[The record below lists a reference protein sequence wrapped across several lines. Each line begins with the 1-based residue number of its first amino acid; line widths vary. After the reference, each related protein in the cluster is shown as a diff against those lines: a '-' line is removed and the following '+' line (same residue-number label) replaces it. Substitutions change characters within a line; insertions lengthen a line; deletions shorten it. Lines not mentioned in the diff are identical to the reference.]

1 MTLPSC
7 LVRFTSVFCAGLF
20 AAQLVPAAVTI
31 GSNLGP
37 PAEPLSTWYKN
48 PASAW
53 TDAAPIGNGRLGAMV
68 FGRVDAERLQLNEDT
83 FWSGHPY
90 TPTNGNALAAL
101 PQVRAKV
108 FSSNYTAAASQITSS
123 MMGNPSGQ
131 AKYQPIGDVNLAFP
145 ISGTVTNYR
154 RDLNLDTAV
163 ASVTYQFNGV
173 TYLRE
178 IFSSPVDN
186 VMVMRISADQPGK
199 VNFAASYTTPQ
210 SQGTNVATVGSD
222 TLVLSGTGGGTGPAG
237 VSGILPWESR
247 LRIVPQG
254 GTVSVSG
261 NTLLVTNA
269 DSAVLLI
276 DAATAYKRYNDT
288 TGNPA
293 ALTTS
298 RIAAAALQP
307 YSQLKTDHIAEHQR
321 LFRRVRFDLGRTAA
335 SDAATDERLVNFM
348 NGADDPQLPVLYF
361 QFGRYL
367 LISSSRPGDQP
378 ANLQGIWNDST
389 SPAWDSKYTIN
400 INCEMNYWPAEPGNL
415 SELTEPLTRMVKEL
429 SESGTNIARVHYGAN
444 GWVAHH
450 NTDIWRAAA
459 PIDWAEPGM
468 WPMGGVWLSTHLW
481 EHFQFTLDTNYL
493 ADVYPVLK
501 SACQFYLDFLVTD
514 PAHTNWL
521 VTCPS
526 GSPEINHPYGTSICA
541 GPTIDMALL
550 RDLFDQTSRA
560 AAILGV
566 DASFRTQLANARARL
581 VPFQIGSNGQL
592 QEWKDDW
599 DYLISDI
606 HNRHISHLYGVFPG
620 AQIDVRTT
628 PALAAAATVS
638 LNLRGDNTTGWGT
651 AWRINCWARLHDGD
665 RTYSIVRTL
674 LDTSHT
680 YNNLFDAHP
689 PFQIDG
695 NFGGASGMME
705 MLMQSQRRLNDTDPA
720 SLAFEIELLPAL
732 PAAWPNGSIT
742 GLRARGGFEV
752 DEYWAGGKLTNATIR
767 SVGGTFCSVRYGSVT
782 NTFAFTNGQS
792 VVFIPPLTD
801 DGLALRS
808 IGGGASASGADAGA
822 GATNAFDRI
831 EATAWSVSGV
841 STGWLQYAFN
851 SDGPW
856 WAVTQ
861 YKLVSSTNDPAADP
875 REWQLLGSNDG
886 SSWTVLDG
894 RSNETFIARTQAKRC
909 AFSNGTPYRHYRL
922 NVTATAGGAGS
933 GVSLAEFQLW
943 SDDTKDQ
950 ASASA
955 QNAPTEGAAQAFDG
969 TTSTK
974 WYNSDAAPT
983 GWLGF
988 QYGGKAAWVVSQ
1000 YSISSA
1006 NDVPSRDPRDWQF
1019 QGSNDG
1025 STWTT
1030 LDTRSGETFPSRF
1043 QTKTYTFA
1051 NTTAYR
1057 NYRLNITA
1065 DNSGTGL
1072 QLSELT
1078 LGPTSALTNAP
1089 SGLNAQIGPVTNSVS
1104 LNWNALAGATIYHVR
1119 RSQNSAGPFIT
1130 MASGTT
1136 GTSFTD
1142 YSLTPDTPYYYKV
1155 AGANSDG
1162 IGPDS
1167 ASVFFLLASSAPVMP
1182 TNLIANFTG
1191 LSQVSLSWAPAA
1203 LAASYRVKRSSNS
1216 GGAYTVIAS
1225 NVVATSYTNTG
1236 VSLQNYYYVVSAVN
1250 IMGES
1255 SNSPEAVA
1263 VASAPAAPANLTAS
1277 SSGATQVS
1285 LSWNPSVL
1293 AASYNVKR
1301 SSASGGPYDNLTS
1314 GLATNNFTDTGLT
1327 SGATYYYVVSA
1338 VNSLGE
1344 SANSA
1349 EANVIVSTPPAH
1361 IEAENYSSMSG
1372 IQTEACS
1379 DVGGTLDVGF
1389 INNNDWCIY
1398 NGVNFG
1404 ARTLSLNARVASA
1417 AAGGNIEVRLGATN
1431 GTLVGL
1437 ISVPNTGGW
1446 QTWITQSTALTN
1458 VSGNQNLALRFV
1470 GGTGYLFNVNWLEFT
1485 PVSTT
1490 PIPMGWQCIGQQ
1502 LRLSWP
1508 ADHIGWSL
1516 QAQTNP
1522 PGAGLST
1529 DWVMLPATMLTN
1541 QIFLPIIATN
1551 GSVFYR
1557 LIFQ

>member
-1 MTLPSC
+1 MKVPFHIFHFALTLCVGC
-7 LVRFTSVFCAGLF
+7 L
-20 AAQLVPAAVTI
+20 LVAHTLLGAVTI
-31 GSNLGP
+31 GSNAGA

-53 TDAAPIGNGRLGAMV
+53 TDAAPIGNGRIGAMV
-68 FGRVDAERLQLNEDT
+68 FGRVDQERLQLNEDT

-90 TPTNGNALAAL
+90 TPTNANALVAL
-101 PQVRAKV
+101 PQVRAKI
-108 FSSNYTAAASQITSS
+108 FNSNYTAAASQITSS

-131 AKYQPIGDVNLAFP
+131 AKYQPIGDINLAFP

-199 VNFAASYTTPQ
+199 INFAAWFTTPQ
-210 SQGTNVATVGSD
+210 SQGTNVATVGGD
-222 TLVLSGTGGGTGPAG
+222 TLVLSGTGGGTGPSG
-237 VSGILPWESR
+237 ITGILPWESR
-247 LRIVPQG
+247 LRILPQG

-261 NTLLVTNA
+261 KTLVVTNA

-293 ALTTS
+293 ALTTT

-307 YSQLKTDHIAEHQR
+307 YNQLKTNHIAEHQR
-321 LFRRVRFDLGRTAA
+321 LFRRVHFDLGRTAA
-335 SDAATDERLVNFM
+335 ADAATNERLVNFM
-348 NGADDPQLPVLYF
+348 NGTNDPQLAVLYF

-389 SPAWDSKYTIN
+389 SPSWDSKYTIN

-415 SELTEPLTRMVKEL
+415 SELTGPLTRMVKEL
-429 SESGTNIARVHYGAN
+429 SETGTNIARVHYGAN
-444 GWVAHH
+444 GWVVHH

-501 SACQFYLDFLVTD
+501 SACQFYLDFLVSD
-514 PAHTNWL
+514 PANTNWL

-560 AAILGV
+560 ATILGL
-566 DASFRTQLANARARL
+566 DASFRTQLANTRARL
-581 VPFQIGSNGQL
+581 VPFQIGSHGQL

-606 HNRHISHLYGVFPG
+606 HNRHISHLYGLFPS

-628 PALAAAATVS
+628 PALANAATVS

-665 RTYSIVRTL
+665 RTYSIVRRL

-705 MLMQSQRRLNDTDPA
+705 MLMQSQRRLNDADPT

-752 DEYWAGGKLTNATIR
+752 DEYWANGKLTNAVIR

-782 NTFAFTNGQS
+782 NTFTFTNGQS

-808 IGGGASASGADAGA
+808 VGGNASASGADTGA
-822 GATNAFDRI
+822 GATNAFDRV
-831 EATAWSVSGV
+831 EVSAWSTIGDSPV
-841 STGWLQYAFN
+841 WLQYGFN
-851 SDGPW
+851 ANGPW
-856 WAVTQ
+856 WAITQ
-861 YKLVSSTNDPAADP
+861 YKLVSSINDPGADP
-875 REWQLLGSNDG
+875 RDWQLLGSNDG
-886 SSWTVLDG
+886 NTWTVLDT
-894 RSNETFIARTQAKRC
+894 RSNETFTARSEAKRY
-909 AFSNGTPYRHYRL
+909 AFSNGTAYRHYRL
-922 NVTATAGGAGS
+922 NITAPAGGPGG
-933 GVSLAEFQLW
+933 GVSLGEFQLW

-955 QNAPTEGAAQAFDG
+955 QNAPSEGAAQAFDG
-969 TTSTK
+969 RTSTK
-974 WYNSDAAPT
+974 WYNSDASPT
-983 GWLGF
+983 GWLRF
-988 QYGGKAAWVVSQ
+988 QYGGGTAWVVSQ

-1006 NDVPSRDPRDWQF
+1006 NDAPTRDPRDWQF

-1057 NYRLNITA
+1057 YYRLNITA

-1078 LGPTSALTNAP
+1078 LGPASALTSAP
-1089 SGLNAQIGPVTNSVS
+1089 TGLNAQAGPITNSIYLS
-1104 LNWNALAGATIYHVR
+1104 WNALTGATIYHVR
-1119 RSQNSAGPFIT
+1119 RSQNSAGPFVTI
-1130 MASGTT
+1130 ASGTT
-1136 GTSFTD
+1136 VTSFTD
-1142 YSLTPDTPYYYKV
+1142 YSLTPDTQYYYKV

-1167 ASVFFLLASSAPVMP
+1167 ASVFFLLASSPPATPA
-1182 TNLIANFTG
+1182 NLIANFTG
-1191 LSQVSLSWAPAA
+1191 PSQVLLKWDPAT
-1203 LAASYRVKRSSNS
+1203 LAASYNVKRSISS
-1216 GGAYTVIAS
+1216 GGPYSVVAS
-1225 NVVATSYTNTG
+1225 NTAGTSYTNTG
-1236 VSLQNYYYVVSAVN
+1236 VSLQSYFYVVSAVN
-1250 IMGES
+1250 IIGES
-1255 SNSPEAVA
+1255 SNSPEAA
-1263 VASAPAAPANLTAS
+1263 AIATAPAAPANLIATA
-1277 SSGATQVS
+1277 SGATQVS
-1285 LSWNPSVL
+1285 LTWNPSVL
-1293 AASYNVKR
+1293 AASYSVKR
-1301 SSASGGPYDNLTS
+1301 SSASGGPYANV
-1314 GLATNNFTDTGLT
+1314 ATGVVSNNYINNGLT

-1338 VNSLGE
+1338 VNSMSE
-1344 SANSA
+1344 SPNSS
-1349 EANVIVSTPPAH
+1349 ETSVIVSTPPTH
-1361 IEAENYSSMSG
+1361 IEAETYSSQSG
-1372 IQTEACS
+1372 TANESCS
-1379 DVGGTLDVGF
+1379 EGTLDVAN
-1389 INNNDWCIY
+1389 INNGDWCIY

-1404 ARTLSLNARVASA
+1404 ARTLALNARVASA
-1417 AAGGNIEVRLGATN
+1417 TSGGNIEVRLGATN

-1437 ISVPNTGGW
+1437 INISNTGGW
-1446 QTWITQSTALTN
+1446 QTWMTRSTALTN
-1458 VSGNQNLALRFV
+1458 VTGVQNLALRFM
-1470 GGTGYLFNVNWLEFT
+1470 GGGGFLFNVNWLEFT
-1485 PVSTT
+1485 PVSTV
-1490 PIPMGWQCIGQQ
+1490 PPEVHGEFGNGQLQ
-1502 LRLSWP
+1502 LSWP
-1508 ADHIGWSL
+1508 SDHIGWSL
-1516 QAQTNP
+1516 QAQTNL
-1522 PGAGLST
+1522 PGAGIGT
-1529 DWVMLPATMLTN
+1529 NWVTISGSSGTN
-1541 QIFLPIIATN
+1541 VIAIPVSRAN
-1551 GSVFYR
+1551 GSVFFR
-1557 LIFQ
+1557 VIFP